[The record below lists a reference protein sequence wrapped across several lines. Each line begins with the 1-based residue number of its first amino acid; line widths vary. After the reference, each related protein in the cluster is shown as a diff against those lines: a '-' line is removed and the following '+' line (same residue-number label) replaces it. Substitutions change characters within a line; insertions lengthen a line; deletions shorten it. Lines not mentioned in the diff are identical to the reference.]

1 MNDSTQKSNLW
12 TRRNLLAAGSA
23 MAIGASANSV
33 ARATSAFE
41 PGTLEPS
48 FLEGGF
54 IDAHVHVWPKPSD
67 DYPLGSKYTVAD
79 VVPESFTPDA
89 ILKLAGTENV
99 RRVVLIQMSFFGFDN
114 KYMLEC
120 IRKQPKQFKGVAIID
135 HNAPD
140 VEGTMTRMQEQG
152 VRGFRLYANAQNVAQ
167 WDQNPGIDAMFQTA
181 AKTKQAICLL
191 SDPEVLPAIEAMATK
206 YPRTKIVIDH
216 FSRIGMKGQIDQADL
231 NKLCGLSRFKKVF
244 VKTSAFYAL
253 GAKQAPY
260 TDLLPMIKQLRDAF
274 TANRLMWGSDC
285 PYQVQVPHNYK
296 ASFSLIGTQSPFLNE
311 IEIKAILGRTAD
323 EVFFQD

>member
-1 MNDSTQKSNLW
+1 MNDRTQRTSVW
-12 TRRNLLAAGSA
+12 TRRSLLVASSA
-23 MAIGASANSV
+23 MAIGASTKSV
-33 ARATSAFE
+33 ARATSEFE
-41 PGTLEPS
+41 PGTLEPN

-67 DYPLGSKYTVAD
+67 DYPLDSKYTVAD

-120 IRKQPKQFKGVAIID
+120 IRKQPKQFKGVAII
-135 HNAPD
+135 
-140 VEGTMTRMQEQG
+140 
-152 VRGFRLYANAQNVAQ
+152 AQNVAQ
-167 WDQNPGIDAMFQTA
+167 WDQNPGIDAMFKTA

-216 FSRIGMKGQIDQADL
+216 FSRIGMRGQIDQEDL

-296 ASFSLIGTQSPFLNE
+296 SSFSLIGTQSPFLNE

>member
-1 MNDSTQKSNLW
+1 MNDRTQRTSVW
-12 TRRNLLAAGSA
+12 TRRSLLVASSA
-23 MAIGASANSV
+23 MAIGASTKSV
-33 ARATSAFE
+33 ARATSEFE
-41 PGTLEPS
+41 PGTLEPN

-54 IDAHVHVWPKPSD
+54 IDAHVHAWPKPSD
-67 DYPLGSKYTVAD
+67 DYPLDSKYTVAD

-135 HNAPD
+135 HNGSD
-140 VEGTMTRMQEQG
+140 VEGTMIRMQEQG

-167 WDQNPGIDAMFQTA
+167 WDQNPGIDAMFKTA

-216 FSRIGMKGQIDQADL
+216 FSRIGMRGQIDQGDL
-231 NKLCGLSRFKKVF
+231 NKLCGLSRFNKVF

-296 ASFSLIGTQSPFLNE
+296 SSFSLIGTQSPFLNE

>member
-1 MNDSTQKSNLW
+1 MNDPRQRTNLW

-23 MAIGASANSV
+23 LAISTSATSV
-33 ARATSAFE
+33 ANATPAFE
-41 PGTLEPS
+41 PGAPEPS
-48 FLEGGF
+48 FPEGGF
-54 IDAHVHVWPKPSD
+54 VDAHVHVWPQPSD
-67 DYPLGSKYTVAD
+67 DYPLDSKYTVAD
-79 VVPESFTPDA
+79 VVPESFTPEA

-191 SDPEVLPAIEAMATK
+191 SDPEVIPAIDAMATK

-216 FSRIGMKGQIDQADL
+216 FSRIGMRGQIDQEDL

-296 ASFSLIGTQSPFLNE
+296 SSFSLIGTQSPFLNE

>member
-1 MNDSTQKSNLW
+1 MTERTQRTDVW
-12 TRRNLLAAGSA
+12 TRRSLLVASSA
-23 MAIGASANSV
+23 MAIGASTKSV

-41 PGTLEPS
+41 PGTLEPN

-67 DYPLGSKYTVAD
+67 DYPLDTKYTVAD

-120 IRKQPKQFKGVAIID
+120 IRKQPNQFKGVAIID

-152 VRGFRLYANAQNVAQ
+152 VRGFRLYANAQNVTQ
-167 WDQNPGIDAMFQTA
+167 WDQNPGIDAMFKTA

-216 FSRIGMKGQIDQADL
+216 FSRIGMRGQIDQEDL
-231 NKLCGLSRFKKVF
+231 NKLCGLSRFNKVF

-253 GAKQAPY
+253 GAKKAPY

-296 ASFSLIGTQSPFLNE
+296 GSFSLIGTQSPFLNE

>member
-1 MNDSTQKSNLW
+1 
-12 TRRNLLAAGSA
+12 
-23 MAIGASANSV
+23 
-33 ARATSAFE
+33 
-41 PGTLEPS
+41 
-48 FLEGGF
+48 
-54 IDAHVHVWPKPSD
+54 
-67 DYPLGSKYTVAD
+67 
-79 VVPESFTPDA
+79 
-89 ILKLAGTENV
+89 
-99 RRVVLIQMSFFGFDN
+99 MSFFGFDN

-140 VEGTMTRMQEQG
+140 VEGTMIRMQEQG

-167 WDQNPGIDAMFQTA
+167 WDQNPGIDAMFKTA

-216 FSRIGMKGQIDQADL
+216 FSRIGMRGQIDQEDL
-231 NKLCGLSRFKKVF
+231 NKLCGLSRFNKVF

-296 ASFSLIGTQSPFLNE
+296 SSFSLIGTQSPFLNE

>member
-1 MNDSTQKSNLW
+1 
-12 TRRNLLAAGSA
+12 
-23 MAIGASANSV
+23 
-33 ARATSAFE
+33 
-41 PGTLEPS
+41 
-48 FLEGGF
+48 
-54 IDAHVHVWPKPSD
+54 
-67 DYPLGSKYTVAD
+67 
-79 VVPESFTPDA
+79 
-89 ILKLAGTENV
+89 
-99 RRVVLIQMSFFGFDN
+99 
-114 KYMLEC
+114 
-120 IRKQPKQFKGVAIID
+120 
-135 HNAPD
+135 
-140 VEGTMTRMQEQG
+140 MQDQG

>member
-1 MNDSTQKSNLW
+1 MTDRTQRTSVW
-12 TRRNLLAAGSA
+12 TRRSLLVASSA
-23 MAIGASANSV
+23 MAIGASAKSV

-67 DYPLGSKYTVAD
+67 DYPLDSKYTVAD

-191 SDPEVLPAIEAMATK
+191 SDPEVLPAIEGMATK